1 MPLPPAKTG
10 IRTHLAL
17 PSGRALSVAF
27 ALLLLLAALDG
38 VLPYA
43 QMLLFRGAVP
53 LRSGVVKAAL
63 LLVCLAAVAMREGR
77 RAADASGDA
86 VMLRRS
92 ITLVALLFALYLGVH
107 AASLSR
113 FPAGYTL
120 LGFNSFYFHLLLA
133 PLLLW
138 SGLRIGEDS
147 VVRAVALL
155 LPGLLLLGAA
165 QAVLGTPLLPVTS
178 ADGLF
183 ETNAWKFYG
192 HVRAFSLF
200 SSPAAFGGFLLFAA
214 LLMLAAARE
223 AEGGRRAL
231 LIALAAAAC
240 GGLLLTRTR
249 AVWLHA
255 AVSVAAALLLPML
268 RKRRALLTVAPLL
281 VGVLLLAGLALYQ
294 GAGAGHALSGES
306 LLQRAD
312 TWWYAATRWLG
323 ADART
328 ALFGSGYFQHGGINA
343 AGDLKIDS
351 TWLAAGLQTGV
362 AGLFLLIL
370 LQCALWL
377 LLVAK
382 AAERGGIVA
391 TAAAV
396 YWISWMALWTLGVAT
411 SPFALVFLLAVLA
424 PAGKEAGRGVALDRP
439 RLRGPALALTLGA
452 LGFAALLGAAAL
464 HSPSASDGAA
474 RWESR
479 LRMKMLRHAQHV
491 YRGKR
496 GRWCDGVDSLLA
508 FSRAAAVPFGNG
520 NRYLPLYDAELPLD
534 SLRAT
539 PRSGRPYI
547 VLASPDGA
555 RYQIRDPDGFGYI
568 SSWTAEDEFDRASW
582 E

>member
-1 MPLPPAKTG
+1 MRMT
-10 IRTHLAL
+10 L
-17 PSGRALSVAF
+17 PSGSALSVAF
-27 ALLLLLAALDG
+27 ALLLLFAALDG

-43 QMLLFRGAVP
+43 QMLLLGGAVP
-53 LRSGVVKAAL
+53 LRSGVVKGAL

-77 RAADASGDA
+77 RASDASGDA

-107 AASLSR
+107 AVSLSR

-138 SGLRIGEDS
+138 SGLRIGEDA
-147 VVRAVALL
+147 VVRAFALL

-165 QAVLGTPLLPVTS
+165 QAVLGAPLLPVTS

-183 ETNAWKFYG
+183 QTNAWKFYG

-200 SSPAAFGGFLLFAA
+200 SSPSAFGGFLLFAV
-214 LLMLAAARE
+214 LLMLAASRE
-223 AEGGRRAL
+223 ATGGRRAL
-231 LIALAAAAC
+231 LISLAAAAC

-255 AVSVAAALLLPML
+255 AVSIAAMLLLPLL
-268 RKRRALLTVAPLL
+268 RRRRALLTVAPLFA
-281 VGVLLLAGLALYQ
+281 GVLLVAGLALYQ
-294 GAGAGHALSGES
+294 SAGAGHALSGES

-312 TWWYAATRWLG
+312 TWWYAAMRWLG
-323 ADART
+323 ADVRA
-328 ALFGSGYFQHGGINA
+328 ALFGSGYFQHGGVNA

-351 TWLAAGLQTGV
+351 TWIAGGLQTGIT
-362 AGLFLLIL
+362 GLLFLIL

-382 AAERGGIVA
+382 AAERGGVVA
-391 TAAAV
+391 TAAV
-396 YWISWMALWTLGVAT
+396 TFWIPWMALWTLGVAT
-411 SPFALVFLLAVLA
+411 VPFGLVFLLAVLA
-424 PAGKEAGRGVALDRP
+424 TAPKPEAGQRVKVDLP
-439 RLRGPALALTLGA
+439 RERGPALALTLGA
-452 LGFAALLGAAAL
+452 MGFAALLAAAAL

-479 LRMKMLRHAQHV
+479 LRMKMLRHAQHE
-491 YRGKR
+491 YRTAT
-496 GRWCDGVDSLLA
+496 GRYCDGLDSLLA
-508 FSRAAAVPFGNG
+508 FSRRAGIAYGAGAA
-520 NRYLPLYDAELPLD
+520 YLPLYDGRVHPD

-539 PRSGRPYI
+539 PRSGRLYI